1 MAKIHC
7 LNLWTPQPENHL
19 CIVLIKITCL
29 NCRRIFLPEIF
40 RGKREAS
47 TLISNIYAARCSHTM
62 KSLYI
67 AAIWIY
73 DLLFNGKMCRAV
85 LAKHVTAPDRHMLR
99 CFYCSC
105 GSLIIIC
112 IKIKH
117 LSLCL
122 CIINLWRYS
131 WTPAKKL
138 SHLLMKTSMISAK
151 TNVTVIHFT
160 LHWTMETHTKTF

>member
-1 MAKIHC
+1 
-7 LNLWTPQPENHL
+7 
-19 CIVLIKITCL
+19 
-29 NCRRIFLPEIF
+29 
-40 RGKREAS
+40 
-47 TLISNIYAARCSHTM
+47 M

-67 AAIWIY
+67 AAVWIY
-73 DLLFNGKMCRAV
+73 DLLFNRKMCCAI
-85 LAKHVTAPDRHMLR
+85 LTKHVAAPDRHMLR

-122 CIINLWRYS
+122 RIINLWCYS

-138 SHLLMKTSMISAK
+138 SHLLMKTSMISTK

-160 LHWTMETHTKTF
+160 LHWTMETHTKTFKKILLLITIKQKRMLKINLWAIKIDSLADNKWQHTAIICMTYMSSS